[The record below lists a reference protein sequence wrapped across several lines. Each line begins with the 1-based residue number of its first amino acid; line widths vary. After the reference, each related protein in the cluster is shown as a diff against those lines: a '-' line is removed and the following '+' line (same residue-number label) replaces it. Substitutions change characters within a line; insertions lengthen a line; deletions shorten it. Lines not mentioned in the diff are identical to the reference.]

1 MEIKSKLVEN
11 QEQAINEE
19 PKDTKLSNK
28 ENKSITILSL
38 VKWPRCIYIAIVAA
52 AIVLATVYYLTDW
65 PQHGSHGQSSARWVT
80 LPF

>member
-1 MEIKSKLVEN
+1 MSIKSNLVECLA
-11 QEQAINEE
+11 QAIYEE

-38 VKWPRCIYIAIVAA
+38 VKWSRCIYIAIVAA
-52 AIVLATVYYLTDW
+52 AIVFATVYYLTDW